1 MPPAVSTFIA
11 AIDKGFIRVPGLTAA
26 KVRRHTPNSVATAYG
41 HLHATRQGIKSTKR
55 KPPPLTYTKPAVS
68 DDNIEEIFATR
79 ERRVWCQVDD
89 VRVGRTHS
97 DATGALLQRGR
108 TGALYQ
114 IVFYH
119 EDSNIIHVE
128 MSKSRTAKRL
138 ARRIATSSE
147 IFL

>member
-1 MPPAVSTFIA
+1 MKP
-11 AIDKGFIRVPGLTAA
+11 
-26 KVRRHTPNSVATAYG
+26 KV
-41 HLHATRQGIKSTKR
+41 
-55 KPPPLTYTKPAVS
+55 PPPLTNTKPAVY
-68 DDNIEEIFATR
+68 DDNIEDNFATR

-97 DATGALLQRGR
+97 DATGALPQRGR

-128 MSKSRTAKRL
+128 TSKSRTGNDLL
-138 ARRIATSSE
+138 AA
-147 IFL
+147 LQ